1 MYDIATTV
9 SRVAN
14 ETYGHTRRIMPEQPW
29 WDNLESSFH
38 KFPDDFE
45 LDLRT
50 ELMVDST
57 AVADYLLRTAGASLL
72 STLALPT
79 SLSPRQVK
87 KDMNTI
93 DFYKR
98 RASSADPT

>member
-1 MYDIATTV
+1 MPDIASTV

-14 ETYGHTRRIMPEQPW
+14 NTYSHTRRIMPEKPW

-50 ELMVDST
+50 E
-57 AVADYLLRTAGASLL
+57 
-72 STLALPT
+72 
-79 SLSPRQVK
+79 
-87 KDMNTI
+87 
-93 DFYKR
+93 
-98 RASSADPT
+98 